1 MKRALVFGGG
11 GSRGIYEIGAWKA
24 AEEAGFAPDMVFGTS
39 IGALN
44 AALAAQ
50 GGAEEAHGVWKS
62 MDGARIFRTRE
73 DREVAVTR
81 MVSRKRDILPFLLE
95 NVQNL
100 NIDTAPFE
108 AFLREH
114 IREAR
119 IRAGGIVM
127 GCTVTSVPAIAL
139 KRVYLRDMEEGKLV
153 DWLLASSAA
162 FPVFPL
168 RQIGQETY
176 MDGGFSD
183 NLPVG
188 MAVESGAEEIV
199 CVDVHPQPK
208 HYDMSFLPNTR
219 WIYPGSEVGGFLDFS
234 EEALARM
241 YRQGYCDGRRAF
253 GLSRGFAYTFEADG
267 GYALTALAGK
277 YLLAVLREDELAERG
292 ARPML
297 TWLRRE
303 TPTRDMTNADFRM
316 RGLEA
321 AFTAMGMRRDAIYAE
336 SGAIALAKGYARGA
350 ARARDGEEFDRVV
363 SSGDGLRAFYANID
377 GSLRF
382 SEEARKRISG
392 DPAAAAGAL
401 YLRCLGSA

>member
-1 MKRALVFGGG
+1 MKKALVFGGG

-24 AEEAGFAPDMVFGTS
+24 ADEAGFTPDMVFGTS
-39 IGALN
+39 IGAMN

-50 GGAEEAHGVWKS
+50 GGPDEARAVWNG
-62 MDGARIFRTRE
+62 MDGSRIFRTRE

-100 NIDTAPFE
+100 YIDTGPFE

-114 IREAR
+114 IREKR
-119 IRAGGIVM
+119 IRANGIEM
-127 GCTVTSVPAIAL
+127 GCTVTSVPAFNV
-139 KRVYLRDMEEGKLV
+139 KRVYLRDMQEGKLV
-153 DWLLASSAA
+153 DWLIASAAA

-168 RQIGQETY
+168 RQIGQDMY

-188 MAVESGAEEIV
+188 MAVLDGAEEIV

-208 HYDMSFLPNTR
+208 HYDMSFLPNAR
-219 WIYPGSEVGGFLDFS
+219 WIYPTNEVGSFLDFGAD
-234 EEALARM
+234 ALARM

-267 GYALTALAGK
+267 GYALTARARK
-277 YLLAVLREDELAERG
+277 YLLAAEREDELAEG
-292 ARPML
+292 SARPML

-303 TPTRDMTNADFRM
+303 TPMRRLTDADVRF

-321 AFTAMGMRRDAIYAE
+321 AFTAMGMRRDAIYTE
-336 SGAIALAKGYARGA
+336 SDAIAMAVGYAKGAGA
-350 ARARDGEEFDRVV
+350 LRDGDAFDRAVT
-363 SSGDGLRAFYANID
+363 SGEGLRAFYANID
-377 GSLRF
+377 AGLRF
-382 SEEARKRISG
+382 TETARRRIEG

-401 YLRCLGSA
+401 YLKCVSSP